1 MKPKIK
7 KLIASIST
15 LLLAVASVLI
25 TCFALINSDAN
36 MNSKQGLPDLK
47 GGVIDFSGYNI
58 GEKYAK
64 QHMKGEY
71 EFFYKKW
78 IVEDNYLG
86 DPDTKVNVP
95 HHYQDTVIDGQRLPN
110 DGHSSYRVYIK
121 GLPVGT
127 KVWFINNNFVGGFYA
142 YINKELVVKYGTR
155 EKTGNCLSN
164 GGDDMTK
171 EYVIQD
177 DGPLEVVFEVSSS
190 FQGGLTS
197 PARLVINTL
206 GRNPTS
212 QYLTN
217 NIGFVI
223 LGIVLSLL
231 IISFVVNINVS
242 RKDFS
247 FAILMGLISVMV
259 FFSIDVY
266 WRILSIVKLNTYNP
280 IIFITLLISISLA
293 FALYFHL
300 AKSHKIQG
308 NKFYWIAFSAVSS
321 LSIILYFVL
330 MGSFMQAIPLMFSL
344 LNFLVLIPPLVS
356 GVFEGKKVN
365 IAFLFII
372 FCLLTYFSIAF
383 FDLENIMIAGTEQAT
398 SYVLLPLIITII
410 VLYRLFS
417 VSRTKK
423 YIEAIE
429 REKEAERLKADAL
442 KEQIKPHFVFNC
454 LTSIQSAYKEDT
466 DKGEKMITM
475 LSKHLRNNLQS
486 SSYDLV
492 PFETELSNI
501 LNYVKL
507 ENARKER
514 EIDLLL
520 DLEETN
526 FSLPPL
532 SLEPFIENAV
542 KHSQI
547 EAKEDG
553 YIELSTHRDERHII
567 ITIVDNGVGFDTKKI
582 SASSIGLSNAKER
595 LALILGA
602 KTRIES
608 EIGKGTKIR
617 ISIPFPK
624 QEEANER
631 DCN

>member
-1 MKPKIK
+1 
-7 KLIASIST
+7 
-15 LLLAVASVLI
+15 
-25 TCFALINSDAN
+25 
-36 MNSKQGLPDLK
+36 MN
-47 GGVIDFSGYNI
+47 V
-58 GEKYAK
+58 
-64 QHMKGEY
+64 
-71 EFFYKKW
+71 
-78 IVEDNYLG
+78 
-86 DPDTKVNVP
+86 
-95 HHYQDTVIDGQRLPN
+95 
-110 DGHSSYRVYIK
+110 
-121 GLPVGT
+121 
-127 KVWFINNNFVGGFYA
+127 
-142 YINKELVVKYGTR
+142 
-155 EKTGNCLSN
+155 
-164 GGDDMTK
+164 
-171 EYVIQD
+171 
-177 DGPLEVVFEVSSS
+177 
-190 FQGGLTS
+190 
-197 PARLVINTL
+197 
-206 GRNPTS
+206 
-212 QYLTN
+212 
-217 NIGFVI
+217 
-223 LGIVLSLL
+223 
-231 IISFVVNINVS
+231 
-242 RKDFS
+242 
-247 FAILMGLISVMV
+247 
-259 FFSIDVY
+259 
-266 WRILSIVKLNTYNP
+266 
-280 IIFITLLISISLA
+280 
-293 FALYFHL
+293 
-300 AKSHKIQG
+300 
-308 NKFYWIAFSAVSS
+308 
-321 LSIILYFVL
+321 
-330 MGSFMQAIPLMFSL
+330 
-344 LNFLVLIPPLVS
+344 
-356 GVFEGKKVN
+356 
-365 IAFLFII
+365 
-372 FCLLTYFSIAF
+372 
-383 FDLENIMIAGTEQAT
+383 
-398 SYVLLPLIITII
+398 VLLPLIITII

-475 LSKHLRNNLQS
+475 FSKHLRNNLQS
-486 SSYDLV
+486 SSYGLV

-567 ITIVDNGVGFDTKKI
+567 ITVVDNGVGFDAKKI

-617 ISIPFPK
+617 ISIPFSK
-624 QEEANER
+624 QEENK
-631 DCN
+631 